1 MNVAFFLTPKSEVS
15 FLYDDFTVRQG
26 LEKMKYHGYTAIPV
40 ITKDGKYV
48 ATVSEGDFL
57 WLIVDRY
64 LNKMEVNDKKLEK
77 ISIKEI
83 LNIDRYKSVKITA
96 SINEL
101 VSLSLNQNFVPIVD
115 DTNNFIGIVSRKKI
129 IEHFSKTKKA

>member
-96 SINEL
+96 SIDEL

>member
-83 LNIDRYKSVKITA
+83 LNIDRYKSVKITS
-96 SINEL
+96 SIDEL

>member
-115 DTNNFIGIVSRKKI
+115 DTNKFIGIVSRKKI

>member
-15 FLYDDFTVRQG
+15 YLYDDFTVRQG

-57 WLIVDRY
+57 WLIVDKY
-64 LNKMEVNDKKLEK
+64 LNKLSINDKKLEK

-83 LNIDRYKSVKITA
+83 LDMNRYKSVKITA
-96 SINEL
+96 SIDEL
-101 VSLSLNQNFVPIVD
+101 VALSLNQNFVPIVD

-129 IEHFSKTKKA
+129 IEHFSQNKKS

>member
-57 WLIVDRY
+57 WLIVDKY
-64 LNKMEVNDKKLEK
+64 LNKMEINDKKLEK

-96 SINEL
+96 SIDEL

-129 IEHFSKTKKA
+129 IKHFSKTKKA

>member
-26 LEKMKYHGYTAIPV
+26 LEKMKHHGYTAIPV

-57 WLIVDRY
+57 WLIVDKY
-64 LNKMEVNDKKLEK
+64 LNRMEINDKKLEK

-83 LNIDRYKSVKITA
+83 LNINRYKSVKITA
-96 SINEL
+96 SIDEL

-129 IEHFSKTKKA
+129 IEHFSKTKKT

>member
-1 MNVAFFLTPKSEVS
+1 MNVAFFLTPKNEVA

-83 LNIDRYKSVKITA
+83 LNIDRYKSVKITS
-96 SINEL
+96 SIDEL

>member
-83 LNIDRYKSVKITA
+83 LIIDRYKSVKITA